1 MTLSELRARSH
12 VPYSGR
18 ASCALTESESGDLF
32 PGVRVES
39 ISFPLTISAA
49 RGALFHCLSEGH
61 NPRKIYVEED
71 RTEQAET
78 WHKEF
83 GLQLLSLDDLPS
95 SHDNPERPEDPPVSC
110 HNSIIPEVASVVDLL
125 ADLHERA
132 VVPHSAFPVS
142 VLLQSDRG
150 WFGGVNLECGDWS
163 RGLCG
168 ERVAVAKALASGA
181 KHLHSLHIYA
191 RDGEF
196 SSPCGACRQVLAEQ
210 MYGGR
215 VCLYHSDKS
224 RSDFYVRDLL
234 PYGFHASSLKKEK
247 E

>member
-1 MTLSELRARSH
+1 MTLSELRNRSH

-18 ASCALTESESGDLF
+18 SSCALAESESGNLF
-32 PGVRVES
+32 PGVRMES
-39 ISFPLTISAA
+39 ISFPLTIPAA

-61 NPRKIYVEED
+61 TPRKIYVEKD
-71 RTEQAET
+71 QTGQAES
-78 WHKEF
+78 WHREF
-83 GLQLLSLDDLPS
+83 GLQILSLNDLPTS
-95 SHDNPERPEDPPVSC
+95 PAGPKRSEAPSISC
-110 HNSIIPEVASVVDLL
+110 SDSIIPEVISVVDLL
-125 ADLHERA
+125 AELHGRA
-132 VVPHSAFPVS
+132 VVPHSDFPVS
-142 VLLQSDRG
+142 VLLKSDRG
-150 WFGGVNLECGDWS
+150 WFSGVNLEFEDWS
-163 RGLCG
+163 MGLCG

-181 KHLHSLHIYA
+181 KRLHSLHIYA

-215 VCLYHSDKS
+215 VCLYHSDRS

-234 PYGFHASSLKKEK
+234 PYGFHASSLKKDK